1 MAYLSK
7 ISSYKNLGLLIG
19 RIGLG
24 GMMMMHGIPKLM
36 GGPKLW
42 AAVGQSMHNFGVDFL
57 PAFWGF
63 MAASAEGLGGLLIVL
78 GLFFRPAAILIMIT
92 LIVAATHH
100 FSSGDGWMGASHAI
114 ETGLAF
120 YVLLFVGP
128 GKYSVD
134 KK

>member
-7 ISSYKNLGLLIG
+7 ISNYKDLGLLVG

-24 GMMMMHGIPKLM
+24 GIMMFHGIPKLL
-36 GGPKLW
+36 GGISTWQK
-42 AAVGQSMHNFGVDFL
+42 VGGVMHNFGISFL
-57 PAFWGF
+57 PTFWGF
-63 MAASAEGLGGLLIVL
+63 MASFSEGIGGLLIVL
-78 GLFFRPAAILIMIT
+78 GLLFRPAAILIMLT
-92 LIVAATHH
+92 LNIAVINH

-120 YVLLFVGP
+120 FLLLFVGP

-134 KK
+134 NK